1 MNIINIQLTQDVN
14 KEKHAELNV
23 EPIIL
28 FNKEKSSLLPLP
40 KQNVMNEYL
49 ENYKRIKVTTE
60 SLIRFRGK
68 AYSVDPQYINCF
80 VEVQEENNKIKIY
93 YKKALIEVFDKEK
106 YNKQINYKTEH
117 YSKALAQSIG
127 KDIKAEDIENKAKE
141 NLKNLDI
148 IGGIKNEV

>member
-1 MNIINIQLTQDVN
+1 
-14 KEKHAELNV
+14 
-23 EPIIL
+23 
-28 FNKEKSSLLPLP
+28 
-40 KQNVMNEYL
+40 MNEYL

-68 AYSVDPQYINCF
+68 AYSVDPQYIKCF

-93 YKKALIEVFDKEK
+93 YKKVLIEIFDLEK

-117 YSKALAQSIG
+117 YCKALAQSIG
-127 KDIKAEDIENKAKE
+127 KNIKTEDIENKALE

-148 IGGIKNEV
+148 IGGIKNEI

>member
-1 MNIINIQLTQDVN
+1 M
-14 KEKHAELNV
+14 
-23 EPIIL
+23 
-28 FNKEKSSLLPLP
+28 FNKEKSSLLELP
-40 KQNVMNEYL
+40 KQNVMNKYL

-80 VEVQEENNKIKIY
+80 VEVQEEDNKIKIY
-93 YKKALIEVFDKEK
+93 YKKTLIEVFDIEK

-127 KDIKAEDIENKAKE
+127 KNIKPEDIENKALE

-148 IGGIKNEV
+148 LGGIKNEV

>member
-1 MNIINIQLTQDVN
+1 
-14 KEKHAELNV
+14 
-23 EPIIL
+23 
-28 FNKEKSSLLPLP
+28 
-40 KQNVMNEYL
+40 MNEYL

-93 YKKALIEVFDKEK
+93 YKKVLIEIFDLEK

-117 YSKALAQSIG
+117 YCKALAQSIG
-127 KDIKAEDIENKAKE
+127 KNIKTEDIENKALE

-148 IGGIKNEV
+148 IGGIKNEI

>member
-1 MNIINIQLTQDVN
+1 M
-14 KEKHAELNV
+14 
-23 EPIIL
+23 
-28 FNKEKSSLLPLP
+28 FNKEKNSLLPLP
-40 KQNVMNEYL
+40 KQNIINEYL
-49 ENYKRIKVTTE
+49 EKYKRIKVTTE

-80 VEVQEENNKIKIY
+80 VEVQEEENKIKIY
-93 YKKALIEVFDKEK
+93 YKKTLIEVFDIEK

-127 KDIKAEDIENKAKE
+127 KDIKPEDIENKALE

-148 IGGIKNEV
+148 LGGIKNEV